1 MCLCELEPE
10 AGKHVA
16 CMVRA
21 NHSLTKLDLDG
32 NYELG
37 KKGIQKQKAICDA
50 LKATETAPCR
60 IVCGV
65 PETGRGVA
73 VPRQ

>member
-1 MCLCELEPE
+1 M
-10 AGKHVA
+10 AG
-16 CMVRA
+16 MVRA

-60 IVCGV
+60 IVCG
-65 PETGRGVA
+65 GAGDR
-73 VPRQ
+73 PRCSSAASVMCV